1 MLKKTID
8 FVPGPMDGYPDP
20 AHDWGEIDSEAK
32 QSRSQPEWLGQ
43 QICQKD
49 YFQSGKLINN

>member
-1 MLKKTID
+1 
-8 FVPGPMDGYPDP
+8 MDGYPDP
-20 AHDWGEIDSEAK
+20 AHDWWEIDPEAK